1 MRRFFD
7 EQHDIAIINFTV
19 SYIKNQNE
27 STNSLIHSQLNTN
40 GKVKVINGKQEDLL
54 DLITALLKFNCFLST
69 TVATQCI
76 FQSNL

>member
-1 MRRFFD
+1 MYFRVWLYMRFFD

-40 GKVKVINGKQEDLL
+40 GKVKVINGK
-54 DLITALLKFNCFLST
+54 
-69 TVATQCI
+69 
-76 FQSNL
+76 

>member
-1 MRRFFD
+1 MVAIKAKVIYRFDDRVLKRFFD

-40 GKVKVINGKQEDLL
+40 GKVKVINGK
-54 DLITALLKFNCFLST
+54 
-69 TVATQCI
+69 
-76 FQSNL
+76 